1 MRKIAIRKS
10 LASMLSL
17 TLLAS
22 LLIAPSGARAAT
34 VDMPLTNPGFEEP
47 LSSGKVPGWSSIFAV
62 KEGSYTYAVTNAKS
76 AGGLN
81 SLKITDTTSSNSVA
95 LQSDKL
101 PVTPGTAYTASAKL
115 LIESGGIAS
124 LNLRYFNSANVS
136 IGEAPIHNDPNKG
149 FTRGQWNPTSTTMTA
164 PADAAYARIIVYT
177 TAFSTSTAY
186 YDDIRFTYSKPDVI
200 PGVWNLSAPAAVQ
213 TDQEFDAAVSLSEVK
228 ELSSVQASV
237 YYDTS
242 RLELVS
248 VSPAGAFAG
257 DAATFSSSDDNGTI
271 KLIAAQKDGK
281 QINADTELATVRFR
295 AKAENGTAWVLL
307 SKGTTLNET
316 YALNQDQVRLVTIGT
331 GSSEPIVP
339 LDQIRF
345 GAPEYRTTPIADA
358 VGVFD
363 GEAGVE
369 DGHNVMYTT
378 VKGIP
383 PLLHVVDLDDYRLIR
398 SVPLEGGGEVWNHA
412 IAPDGTVYITSAG
425 QLWSYSPVTKQ
436 AQKVFTFAG
445 ESTFWCLAIDERG
458 NVYVGTGPGGKI
470 LKYDPVTKQS
480 RDYGRLVTDINQ
492 VYVRAIDYS
501 NGYIYAGTSN
511 SKVYRL
517 NVETGEKVELASSLG
532 EKGYVY
538 DLNIVDDKFVVV
550 RYDTPQRRYIYDIE
564 KGEWLDLVIEKS
576 SSGLQLPKKSL
587 NGKIY
592 MPVDKKIVTFDV
604 VTHAL
609 EDSGM
614 AYETAFRGANWVQ
627 ADDPE
632 LPGTSL
638 VTMNF
643 AGIIVFMNPQTG
655 LVKRYPN
662 LLPPNATVTN
672 KFTNGPDGKIYVTG
686 MQASKAAAYDIA
698 SNMAATFP
706 MGQAGAVTSFGNKM
720 YFGVYPGGDV
730 FEYDLSLP
738 AGSTNPKRLFIIEN
752 EQDRPGTAIVAG
764 NKVYIGSVATYGAVG
779 GAITSFDPS
788 SPDAATSYR
797 VYRNVVQDQ
806 SVISLAY
813 KDGKV
818 YGSTSINGGV
828 AADPKAKEAKLFVWD
843 TVKEEKITEA
853 SLDIPGLTEPPA
865 IGGLSF
871 GPDGLL
877 WGGANGYI
885 FAMDPKS
892 LKVIKY
898 SNINPADNGTGF
910 RWGNFR
916 LEWSK
921 DGILFAMLGKKL
933 YAIDPSSFSSKYLCD
948 AETFTIGVDG
958 NLYYAPSENRT
969 LMNRITVRTPA
980 EIATSLELA
989 GLAPMVTG
997 DTGQTSV
1004 TVQFLDGSRRTP
1016 STGIFYSSSN
1026 PQVATIDQAG
1036 KVTAVSHGEA
1046 VITATYDGV
1055 SASYT
1060 LTVSPALTSIAI
1072 SGLDAMKEGDTKQTL
1087 VSAAYSDGSSVTVSS
1102 GITFSSSNQ
1111 VVAAIDESGNITAGA
1126 IGETVIT
1133 ATYGGKSA
1141 EYRLAVTASLNGI
1154 AITKL
1159 KPMKE
1164 SKTLQVTVTAKYSD
1178 GTAGDVTMRSSFKSS
1193 VPEAATI
1200 SAAGLVTALA
1210 KGKTEITAAYAGK
1223 EASDKLVVTKKN
1235 EKNEQD

>member
-1 MRKIAIRKS
+1 MKLRPFSIRS
-10 LASMLSL
+10 SIASMLSL
-17 TLLAS
+17 TVLAS
-22 LLIAPSGARAAT
+22 MFVIPIGAGAAT
-34 VDMPLTNPGFEEP
+34 VDIPLTNPGFEEP
-47 LSSGKVPGWSSIFAV
+47 LANGKVPGWSSIFAV

-76 AGGLN
+76 ASGQY
-81 SLKITDTTSSNSVA
+81 SLKITDTTTANSVA
-95 LQSDKL
+95 LQTDKL
-101 PVTPGTAYTASAKL
+101 PVTPGTAYTASAKVF
-115 LIESGGIAS
+115 IESGGIAS

-136 IGEAPIHNDPNKG
+136 VGETPIHNDPNKG
-149 FTRGQWNPTSTTMTA
+149 FTRGQWNPTSTTMTT

-200 PGVWNLSAPAAVQ
+200 PGVWNLSAPAQVQ
-213 TDQEFDAAVSLSEVK
+213 AGQEFSTTVRLSEVK
-228 ELSSVQASV
+228 ALSSVQASV
-237 YYDTS
+237 YYDNS

-257 DAATFSSSDDNGTI
+257 DAATFASSEDDGTI
-271 KLIAAQKDGK
+271 RLIAAQKDGK
-281 QINADTELATVRFR
+281 ELSADTDLAKISFR
-295 AKAENGTAWVLL
+295 AKVENGTAWVLL
-307 SKGTTLNET
+307 GKGSTLNES
-316 YALNQDQVRLVTIGT
+316 YALNQDQVKLVTIGT
-331 GSSEPIVP
+331 GSSEPAVP
-339 LDQIRF
+339 LDQIQF
-345 GAPEYRTTPIADA
+345 GTPEYRTAPIADA

-383 PLLHVVDLDDYRLIR
+383 PMLHVVDLDDYHLVR

-425 QLWSYSPVTKQ
+425 QLWAYSPVTKQ
-436 AQKVFTFAG
+436 AEKVFTFPG

-458 NVYVGTGPGGKI
+458 NVYVGTGPGGKV

-480 RDYGRLVTDINQ
+480 RDYGRLVTEINQ
-492 VYVRAIDYS
+492 VYVRSIDYS

-511 SKVYRL
+511 SKVYRV

-538 DLNIVDDKFVVV
+538 DLNIVDDKFLVV
-550 RYDTPQRRYIYDIE
+550 RYDTPQRRYIYDLE
-564 KGEWLDLVIEKS
+564 QGAWLDLVIEKS

-604 VTHAL
+604 ATHAI

-614 AYETAFRGANWVQ
+614 VYETAFRGANWVQ
-627 ADDPE
+627 VDDPE

-662 LLPPNATVTN
+662 VLPPNATVTN

-698 SNMAATFP
+698 ANTATTFP
-706 MGQAGAVTSFGNKM
+706 MGQAGAVTPFGNKM

-730 FEYDLSLP
+730 YEYDLSLP
-738 AGSTNPKRLFIIEN
+738 VGGTNPKRLFIIGN
-752 EQDRPGTAIVAG
+752 EQDRPGAAVVAG
-764 NKVYIGSVATYGAVG
+764 NKIYIGSVATYGAVG
-779 GAITSFDPS
+779 GAITAFDPNS
-788 SPDAATSYR
+788 TDVASSYR

-813 KDGKV
+813 RDGKL

-843 TVKEEKITEA
+843 TVKEEKIAEA

-865 IGGLSF
+865 IGGLTF

-877 WGGANGYI
+877 WGGANGYV
-885 FAMDPKS
+885 FALDPKT
-892 LKVIKY
+892 LKVIKS
-898 SNINPADNGTGF
+898 SNINPADNGLGF
-910 RWGNFR
+910 RWGNFG
-916 LEWSK
+916 LKWSE

-933 YAIDPSSFSSKYLCD
+933 YAIEPSSFATKYLGD
-948 AETFTIGVDG
+948 GETFTLGPDG
-958 NLYYAPSENRT
+958 HLYYAPSENRT
-969 LMNRITVRTPA
+969 LMYRITVRTPA
-980 EIATSLELA
+980 EIATGLELS
-989 GLAPMVTG
+989 GLTPLVTG
-997 DTGQTSV
+997 ESGQASV
-1004 TVQFLDGSRRTP
+1004 AVQFLDGSKRTP
-1016 STGIFYSSSN
+1016 ATGISYSSSN
-1026 PQVATIDQAG
+1026 PQVAAVDATG

-1046 VITATYDGV
+1046 VITATYEGV
-1055 SASYT
+1055 SATYT
-1060 LTVSPALTSIAI
+1060 LVVSPALTSVAI
-1072 SGLDAMKEGDTKQTL
+1072 TGLSSAKEGDSQQAL
-1087 VSAAYSDGSSVTVSS
+1087 VSAAYSDGSSTAVSA
-1102 GITFSSSNQ
+1102 GITFSSSNPD
-1111 VVAAIDESGNITAGA
+1111 VAAIDASGMIMAKA
-1126 IGETVIT
+1126 VGETVIT

-1141 EYRLAVTASLNGI
+1141 EYRLAVTASLTGI

-1164 SKTLQVTVTAKYSD
+1164 GETLPVTVTAKYSD
-1178 GTAGDVTMRSSFKSS
+1178 GTSADVTARASFKSS
-1193 VPEAATI
+1193 TPEAATI
-1200 SAAGLVTALA
+1200 SPAGLLTAVA
-1210 KGKTEITAAYAGK
+1210 KGQTDIIAAYAGK
-1223 EASDKLVVTKKN
+1223 EASDKLVVTKLN
-1235 EKNEQD
+1235 EKNE